1 MQAMNAA
8 PYQIAF
14 VSFDDNNDIIIR
26 HDFCI
31 IPPLYCLGNVKTTS
45 QNSNSG
51 FSQNRR
57 VSRVSQ
63 FRIFIRLFSFSTRR
77 VKITPCG
84 EDRR

>member
-45 QNSNSG
+45 QNSNSWVLTKSSG
-51 FSQNRR
+51 QSGQSVQDFHQALLI
-57 VSRVSQ
+57 Q
-63 FRIFIRLFSFSTRR
+63 HEAGQDYSFW
-77 VKITPCG
+77 
-84 EDRR
+84 